1 MYSIV
6 AIAHTNVS
14 ERALV
19 TTQADRT
26 LSGQINLDL
35 YLET

>member
-19 TTQADRT
+19 TQADRT